1 MTLGRLGRK
10 VEDLDSLRFMMD
22 VLMEVREK
30 ETSIEME
37 IIPVMEMYEMLEL
50 NLPSDFMDKEEIDKK
65 TVLRSNWKRLVRLS
79 QTRNDELS
87 RTQLGFKS
95 ALVEDVTA
103 FGLDIQ
109 QVCKVLEIYETLSS
123 RRAHTLC
130 HAIGTVSL

>member
-1 MTLGRLGRK
+1 MNMGRLARK

-22 VLMEVREK
+22 LLMEIREK

-37 IIPVMEMYEMLEL
+37 IILVMEMYEMLEH

-65 TVLRSNWKRLVRLS
+65 TVLTSNWKKLVKLA

-95 ALVEDVTA
+95 ALIEDVTA

-109 QVCKVLEIYETLSS
+109 QVCFLHHDFSVRRLRRKYLILSTILS
-123 RRAHTLC
+123 
-130 HAIGTVSL
+130 